1 MKQCVQSLTHWSR
14 DYGILKIKRASIAL
28 ANKVSETEQQ
38 EPTTDQHE
46 PEQEHQEPESD
57 QQEPEPEQ
65 KSRLETRREKNAATL
80 KALFAQLNK

>member
-1 MKQCVQSLTHWSR
+1 MH
-14 DYGILKIKRASIAL
+14 AFIAL
-28 ANKVSETEQQ
+28 ANKVIVKQSNKS
-38 EPTTDQHE
+38 QHE